1 MEDDSRGRGVT
12 NKANNHRHFQYC
24 LTDPGTSDSVQGM
37 GLARRMTLGM
47 GLGCQIELGL
57 QRTARLALFADDA
70 AFNGGGLSPVA
81 ATGAGGYHRSF
92 QQGGAFHS
100 TPHLSLQAFACC
112 TSESAIQSLK
122 HYMRSGTRNDCGRK
136 YP

>member
-1 MEDDSRGRGVT
+1 
-12 NKANNHRHFQYC
+12 
-24 LTDPGTSDSVQGM
+24 
-37 GLARRMTLGM
+37 MTLGM

-57 QRTARLALFADDA
+57 QRTAWLALSADDA
-70 AFNGGGLSPVA
+70 AFNGGGLPPVA